1 MPSNTAVIHCV
12 SAPVF
17 EMDAIRSVSSAFNL
31 PLSHFCFY
39 AACLLLILHLLKSTP
54 RSIPSKSD
62 LLDRIASSSTV
73 YGRAAAAMLQP
84 SADHRQHM
92 RSSNAW
98 QKVEQV
104 ERDLGHVQQQPS
116 AASAAPGSD
125 FMLPSKI
132 VTRHLHVA
140 LTSDSDTFNLY
151 TVQHNL
157 LVGCIQWLSSP
168 SQASHYDVAARASQ
182 VPGELSRAFLL

>member
-1 MPSNTAVIHCV
+1 
-12 SAPVF
+12 
-17 EMDAIRSVSSAFNL
+17 MDALRTISSAFNL
-31 PLSHFCFY
+31 PLSHFCLY
-39 AACLLLILHLLKSTP
+39 AACLLLILRLLKSTP
-54 RSIPSKSD
+54 RNIPSKSI

-104 ERDLGHVQQQPS
+104 ERDLGHVQQQQQQPS
-116 AASAAPGSD
+116 SASAAPGSD

-151 TVQHNL
+151 TLQHNL

-182 VPGELSRAFLL
+182 VPGELSRAFLR